1 VADLAVVV
9 GVVEAAGL
17 VVVVVV
23 FPDDEDDVDDAVVVV
38 VVVVDAEVP
47 CVAAVVV
54 ALDPGC
60 SWATRTPMS
69 AVDAVAATTALCV
82 TRRTRS
88 RAR

>member
-23 FPDDEDDVDDAVVVV
+23 FPDDEDDVDDAVV